1 MDIER
6 KSKEE
11 KYLENFEMWEWWRRE
26 DRSKKIKIEQVL
38 GRMGEERAILK
49 TSERKGIDLQEAV
62 YKEE

>member
-1 MDIER
+1 MKCESDGGAQI
-6 KSKEE
+6 K
-11 KYLENFEMWEWWRRE
+11 
-26 DRSKKIKIEQVL
+26 RSKKIKIEQVL